1 MAKLTTRTYSRYTL
15 EAIGLLS
22 KLIRLARKEKA
33 MTAQQLADRAGVSR
47 GLVQRIEQADPK
59 CELGAVFE
67 VAAILGI
74 TLFHSDARDLAV
86 QVKRTDELLALLPK
100 SVRTVT
106 PVADDDF

>member
-1 MAKLTTRTYSRYTL
+1 MAKLTTRAYSRYTL